1 MTFLDLVQIS
11 ATALLR
17 HKIRSVLTLLGIV
30 IGIVSVAAVMSVV
43 RGIDT
48 YVAELL
54 GSIGSQGFVIS
65 KLGMPGSEEEYLKA
79 LRRKPIP
86 PSAAET
92 IKKECPSVS
101 HAAPFAGTSSDVKH
115 HRQNAE
121 DVRIEGTTGDAQ
133 YMTEIGLE
141 DGRYFTPYEVQ
152 HARSVCIVGADIAEK
167 VFPGRDPIG
176 KYLYIKGHRFTVIG
190 SHAKMGTVLGMSQ
203 DSFVRIP
210 FTAFERVFGRGHRT
224 NISVRS
230 KSPESVRDAIREARG
245 VMRRIRKLRV
255 RDDDDFGILTSEA
268 LMEIWRRISAS
279 IFLASIGVGS
289 ISLLVGGIGIMN
301 IMFVSVKERTNEI
314 GIRKATGATR
324 RQIMAQFLT
333 ESALLC
339 LIGGSIGVGI
349 GVGGSKIL
357 SWKTNV
363 PVSAEWWSIGLPLA
377 VAIAVGLFFG
387 VYPAV
392 KAASLDPVDALRY
405 NQ

>member
-1 MTFLDLVQIS
+1 MTLLDLVQIS
-11 ATALLR
+11 AIALLR
-17 HKIRSVLTLLGIV
+17 HKIRSGLTLLGIV
-30 IGIVSVAAVMSVV
+30 IGIISVAAVMSVV

-48 YVAELL
+48 YVADLL
-54 GSIGSQGFVIS
+54 GSIGSQGFVIT
-65 KLGMPGSEEEYLKA
+65 KIGMPGSEEEYLLA

-86 PSAAET
+86 PSAAEV
-92 IKKECPSVS
+92 IKRECPSVS
-101 HAAPFAGTSSDVKH
+101 HAAPVVRTSSDVKH
-115 HRQNAE
+115 HRQSAE
-121 DVRIEGTTGDAQ
+121 DVRIEGTTDDVQ
-133 YMTEIGLE
+133 YMTDIGL
-141 DGRYFTPYEVQ
+141 DIGRYFTPYEVQ
-152 HARSVCIVGADIAEK
+152 HARSVCIIGADIADR
-167 VFPGRDPIG
+167 VFPGCDPIG
-176 KYLYIKGHRFTVIG
+176 GHLYIKGHRFTVIG
-190 SHAKMGTVLGMSQ
+190 SHARMGTVLGMSQ

-210 FTAFERVFGRGHRT
+210 YTAFERMFGEGYTT

-230 KSPESVRDAIREARG
+230 TSPESVQDAVREARG
-245 VMRRIRKLRV
+245 AMRRLRKLRL

-268 LMEIWRRISAS
+268 LMEMWRRLSAS

-314 GIRKATGATR
+314 GIRKAAGATR

-339 LIGGSIGVGI
+339 LAGGAIGVGI

-357 SWKTNV
+357 SWKTSV

>member
-1 MTFLDLVQIS
+1 MTPLDLVRIS
-11 ATALLR
+11 AVALLR
-17 HKIRSVLTLLGIV
+17 HKIRSGLTLLGIV
-30 IGIVSVAAVMSVV
+30 IGIISVAAVMSVV

-48 YVAELL
+48 YVADLL
-54 GSIGSQGFVIS
+54 GSIGSQGFVIT
-65 KLGMPGSEEEYLKA
+65 KIGMPGSEEEYLKA

-86 PSAAET
+86 PSAAEV
-92 IKKECPSVS
+92 IKRECPSVS
-101 HAAPFAGTSSDVKH
+101 HAAPFVNTSSDVKH
-115 HRQNAE
+115 RRQSAD
-121 DVRIEGTTGDAQ
+121 DVRIEGTTEDAQ
-133 YMTEIGLE
+133 YMTDIGLE
-141 DGRYFTPYEVQ
+141 SGRYFTPYEVQ
-152 HARSVCIVGADIAEK
+152 HARSVCIVGADIAER
-167 VFPGRDPIG
+167 VFPGQDPIG
-176 KYLYIKGHRFTVIG
+176 RYLQIKGHRFTVIG

-210 FTAFERVFGRGHRT
+210 YTAFEKMFGAGYRT

-230 KSPESVRDAIREARG
+230 KSPESVEEAIRETRG
-245 VMRRIRKLRV
+245 AMRRLRNLRL

-268 LMEIWRRISAS
+268 LMEMWRRVSAS

-324 RQIMAQFLT
+324 GQIMAQFLT

-339 LIGGSIGVGI
+339 LTGGAIGVGV
-349 GVGGSKIL
+349 GVGGAQIL
-357 SWKTNV
+357 SLKTSV
-363 PVSAEWWSIGLPLA
+363 PVSAEWWSIGLPLG